1 MTNVI
6 SNNFLMNLKSFIPI
20 LDWLPNYK
28 KVWLKGDISAGL
40 TVGVML
46 IPQGMAYA
54 FIAGLPPVYGLYASI
69 VPIFIYAIFGTSRQ
83 LAVGPVAMVSLL
95 TATALGSFEG
105 LSNSDYII
113 YAILLAFLVGAIQFL
128 LGVFRLGFV
137 VNFLSHPV
145 ISGFTSAVALII
157 GIGQL
162 KNLLGIEIERT
173 HYVHEIVLD
182 SIQKFNE
189 INWMSFAI
197 GVIGIVIIIGAKKIN
212 KSLPGQ
218 ILAVVFGIL
227 IVSILGLGAGENSVN
242 IIRDIPSSLPNF
254 QMPSFNLE
262 TIEILFPLALT
273 IALISFME
281 SIAVA
286 KAIQRKHRDYKV
298 IPNQELI
305 ALGLAN
311 LFGSFFQSYPSTG
324 GFGRT
329 AVNDQAGAKTGLA
342 AIISASLILIT
353 LLFLTPYFYNLPKAI
368 LASVIMVAVFGL
380 IDYKEAIHLLKSNR
394 TDFSTLIVTF
404 LATLILG
411 VEMGIGVGVIL
422 SLAMVLFKTT
432 NPHTAELAKVPNS
445 HFYRNVK
452 RFDNL
457 EVKDDVLIYRFDAQ
471 LFFANINFFKDKLY
485 DFEKE
490 KGDNLKLLII
500 DGESINNVDSTAIHA
515 LEEIVLDFNSRN
527 IDVYFTGIKGPV
539 RDKMLTSGFIK
550 KASQDNFFMS
560 IQDGIDNYELKGN
573 QISNLN
579 KFKSYIDQS
588 NK

>member
-550 KASQDNFFMS
+550 MASQDNFFMS